1 MNYTKEDLD
10 KIGPMG
16 SEQRL
21 RFIAQNGPE
30 ECSEAARRC
39 LDKRARRLELIEK
52 GLTPEEA
59 RLIVDRIISDLYS
72 I

>member
-21 RFIAQNGPE
+21 RFIANNGSE
-30 ECSEAARRC
+30 KCAEAAKRC
-39 LDKRARRLELIEK
+39 LDKRAMRKEYIEK

-59 RLIVDRIISDLYS
+59 RLIVERENQEQQP
-72 I
+72 